1 MRAPGV
7 RRGSPSPAVCERR
20 SGMHSTHRYRGSW
33 VLLAP
38 YRKVGSC
45 WSSVSSPLV
54 GFTPCPKARVPCPH
68 RARRR
73 HARTAYRGRTG
84 AENVRRIRPGST
96 HSDARPGTGREGT
109 SRPDDGAYTPS
120 TGPPTTG
127 GHRLPGRRGVRL
139 GWVLGVVCGGCGAA
153 RWLDPCGVWG
163 GSRRA
168 GVWLVLGG
176 VLLSRTL
183 AGAVPSALG
192 VLASGFGMGPGVG
205 SPAVTT
211 ETLCGV
217 VCACCVPSWWHAC
230 VRVGG
235 GLVLRTAWWT
245 RAFLGVCVV
254 VCCLCRPIS
263 TGRLAGPCGSSTSG
277 LSTQWS
283 AGGLPPPWG
292 GVDTLS

>member
-1 MRAPGV
+1 MTLEC
-7 RRGSPSPAVCERR
+7 PSGA
-20 SGMHSTHRYRGSW
+20 SAHSLS
-33 VLLAP
+33 
-38 YRKVGSC
+38 
-45 WSSVSSPLV
+45 
-54 GFTPCPKARVPCPH
+54 
-68 RARRR
+68 
-73 HARTAYRGRTG
+73 
-84 AENVRRIRPGST
+84 
-96 HSDARPGTGREGT
+96 
-109 SRPDDGAYTPS
+109 
-120 TGPPTTG
+120 
-127 GHRLPGRRGVRL
+127 RL
-139 GWVLGVVCGGCGAA
+139 GWVWCVVGVGPPAGSTPFCLV
-153 RWLDPCGVWG
+153 G

-217 VCACCVPSWWHAC
+217 VCACCVPPGGAR
-230 VRVGG
+230 VRVCVCVWG

-283 AGGLPPPWG
+283 AGGLPPPLG